1 MTILTKLNIMKRVL
15 TLCIYLSIIY
25 GYSQNLQ
32 DKDKQSNGQQFQL
45 ALTGGIS
52 SPSSNFSKNAFTS
65 NGSYF
70 ELLPSYY
77 FSKFGIGAT
86 IGYFSNK
93 VRTLSKADAGNALNA
108 SFSFPTTNNRDS
120 WNSVYY
126 GVGPEVKF
134 NFGQFEVGLTTRFG
148 EVTIKPIRLELS
160 AVTGGVAGSNI
171 VPLYILET
179 SKNTN
184 TAYFSTGLNF
194 GYSLSNKV
202 TLFFKSSYFS
212 SSKGI
217 TVNVGKR
224 TLSDINKDGVIDLKD
239 IEKFT
244 SSTAGFSKSKKI
256 IKPQYFN
263 YGFGLRYVF
272 DGVRGHL
279 TGVRKAHRTGR
290 NPQTGATIKGIAQ
303 NDSIPTKL
311 KGECL
316 GYASKSTMIIV
327 KIDQTSLR
335 KTNTKVNKGNT
346 TYINGK
352 RMSIRALRAR
362 NGYRAKRVG
371 RVRAND
377 VRARHARAKDA
388 RVKDARVKNARVKDA
403 RVKNARVKD
412 ARVKDIR
419 TSAVAGKDWKRT
431 IHSDKPVKIVT
442 GENNRVKPQTDLS
455 AKYLKIQNNQ
465 TIHISKSYLQLIA
478 PYFTCKNSTKTIN
491 YSWTV
496 KNKALNKDD
505 SFKGNNIKYNFNVD
519 GTYEIEIT
527 PIVNNSSLSPYN
539 IIIICK

>member
-1 MTILTKLNIMKRVL
+1 M
-15 TLCIYLSIIY
+15 
-25 GYSQNLQ
+25 
-32 DKDKQSNGQQFQL
+32 
-45 ALTGGIS
+45 
-52 SPSSNFSKNAFTS
+52 
-65 NGSYF
+65 
-70 ELLPSYY
+70 
-77 FSKFGIGAT
+77 
-86 IGYFSNK
+86 
-93 VRTLSKADAGNALNA
+93 
-108 SFSFPTTNNRDS
+108 
-120 WNSVYY
+120 NSVYLQDMA
-126 GVGPEVKF
+126 VS
-134 NFGQFEVGLTTRFG
+134 
-148 EVTIKPIRLELS
+148 IKPIRLELS
-160 AVTGGVAGSNI
+160 AITGGGAGSSS

-194 GYSLSNKV
+194 GYSLSDKV
-202 TLFFKSSYFS
+202 TLFFRSSYFS
-212 SSKGI
+212 SSKGV
-217 TVNVGKR
+217 TVNIGKR

-244 SSTAGFSKSKKI
+244 SSTAGFIKSEKI

-272 DGVRGHL
+272 GNNTLSTKRKRPGRTKYSNITLERSQIKDTTNNPSGESATARRR
-279 TGVRKAHRTGR
+279 RKARKACVKSGGDFVESQDSYICIHKLNYLRTDNPNYESLFRSKKRKCWKAGGNWVTNANGSYCALAKSKRIDQGSTNGDVQIKHGDAKVARTGR
-290 NPQTGATIKGIAQ
+290 NPQTGATIKRLAQ

-311 KGECL
+311 KRKCL
-316 GYASKSTMIIV
+316 GYTDKSAMMIV

-335 KTNTKVNKGNT
+335 KTNTKVYKDNT

-377 VRARHARAKDA
+377 VRARYARAKDA
-388 RVKDARVKNARVKDA
+388 RVKDARVK
-403 RVKNARVKD
+403 
-412 ARVKDIR
+412 DIR
-419 TSAVAGKDWKRT
+419 TSVVAGKDQKKT
-431 IHSDKPVKIVT
+431 IHSDKPVKTVT
-442 GENNRVKPQTDLS
+442 GKNNKVKPQTDLNT
-455 AKYLKIQNNQ
+455 KYLKIQNNQ

-491 YSWTV
+491 YSWRIR
-496 KNKALNKDD
+496 NKTLNKDD

-527 PIVNNSSLSPYN
+527 PIINNSSLSPYN